1 MFAKAETDAEACKI
15 PFICDPT
22 ATGLDEVD
30 DELGEDDEL
39 VVKGAWPA
47 DLKRSC
53 ELRSSFKTGI
63 SMDLRMLRCS

>member
-1 MFAKAETDAEACKI
+1 MFAKAEIDAEACKI
-15 PFICDPT
+15 PFICNPT
-22 ATGLDEVD
+22 APGLDEFDNELVEE
-30 DELGEDDEL
+30 DELDIE
-39 VVKGAWPA
+39 GAWPA

>member
-1 MFAKAETDAEACKI
+1 MLAKAETDAEACKI
-15 PFICDPT
+15 PFICNPT

-30 DELGEDDEL
+30 DELVKEDEL
-39 VVKGAWPA
+39 DIEGALPA